1 MTDKGTEISEKLE
14 SIIQNLLGKEFLV
27 NPFFRISKS
36 TPEQLKPYRYIN
48 LKYSRELLA
57 LHLFASI
64 PIIFV
69 KIILQIALSIF
80 FSYQ

>member
-1 MTDKGTEISEKLE
+1 MTNSGVEISEKLE
-14 SIIQNLLGKEFLV
+14 SIIHNLLGKEFLV

-48 LKYSRELLA
+48 LKYSRDLLA
-57 LHLFASI
+57 LYLFASI

-69 KIILQIALSIF
+69 KIFLQIVFSIF